1 MMMMSGASR
10 RFRLRSNLGCR
21 EAMSLEAARK
31 TAMKARQSRSRRVRE
46 ATRRIL
52 RLMHRTHPRAMLKVM
67 QQAEMMPSRHRRP
80 VKVTMVGASVA
91 VVVGGV
97 VAAKRAMRL
106 MVRLQRRHP
115 CRPHRKNLL
124 LLMHVL
130 MYVLMHG
137 V

>member
-10 RFRLRSNLGCR
+10 RFRLRSNLDCR
-21 EAMSLEAARK
+21 EAMSLAAARK

-46 ATRRIL
+46 AMRHIL

-80 VKVTMVGASVA
+80 VKVMTVDASVA
-91 VVVGGV
+91 VVGGAV
-97 VAAKRAMRL
+97 VAAKLAMGL
-106 MVRLQRRHP
+106 MVLLQRRHP
-115 CRPHRKNLL
+115 CRPHHKN

-130 MYVLMHG
+130 MHAA
-137 V
+137 